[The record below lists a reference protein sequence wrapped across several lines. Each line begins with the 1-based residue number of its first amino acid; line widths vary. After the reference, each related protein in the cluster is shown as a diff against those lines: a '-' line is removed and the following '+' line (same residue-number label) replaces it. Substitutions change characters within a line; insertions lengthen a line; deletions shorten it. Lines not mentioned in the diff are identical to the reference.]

1 MTEFSRLATSRLA
14 SDLARPNVQVDA
26 PLAVRL
32 LASALVWIEMN
43 RSALASLAISAR
55 RFRGIKTSRVRVYTT
70 FTSGQF
76 FCICLPS
83 LSATFRFMFFSLE
96 ILPMAPGSC
105 PPCPASMTTTKS
117 FAPILLQQKG
127 AMSSPRQRLI
137 YKICCLYRFI
147 LKYRCKD
154 SAKVYYRPAKV
165 M

>member
-76 FCICLPS
+76 FLYLLAELECDIQVYVL
-83 LSATFRFMFFSLE
+83 FF
-96 ILPMAPGSC
+96 G
-105 PPCPASMTTTKS
+105 
-117 FAPILLQQKG
+117 
-127 AMSSPRQRLI
+127 
-137 YKICCLYRFI
+137 
-147 LKYRCKD
+147 D
-154 SAKVYYRPAKV
+154 SADGAGVVSAVSGVDNDNKILRPDIAATKRSNEQSQAKAYI
-165 M
+165 

>member
-83 LSATFRFMFFSLE
+83 LSATFRFMFF
-96 ILPMAPGSC
+96 G
-105 PPCPASMTTTKS
+105 
-117 FAPILLQQKG
+117 
-127 AMSSPRQRLI
+127 
-137 YKICCLYRFI
+137 
-147 LKYRCKD
+147 D
-154 SAKVYYRPAKV
+154 SADGAGVVSAVSGVDNDNKILRPDIAATKRSNEQSQAKAYI
-165 M
+165 

>member
-43 RSALASLAISAR
+43 KSALASLAISAR

-76 FCICLPS
+76 F
-83 LSATFRFMFFSLE
+83 
-96 ILPMAPGSC
+96 G
-105 PPCPASMTTTKS
+105 
-117 FAPILLQQKG
+117 
-127 AMSSPRQRLI
+127 
-137 YKICCLYRFI
+137 
-147 LKYRCKD
+147 D
-154 SAKVYYRPAKV
+154 SADGAGVVSAVSGVDNDNKILRPDIAATKRRNEQSQAKAYI
-165 M
+165 